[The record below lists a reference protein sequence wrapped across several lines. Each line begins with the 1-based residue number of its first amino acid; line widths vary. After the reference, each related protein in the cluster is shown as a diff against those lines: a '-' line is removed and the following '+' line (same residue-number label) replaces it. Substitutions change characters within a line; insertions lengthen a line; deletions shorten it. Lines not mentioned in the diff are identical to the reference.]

1 MPSVLIVDDSYFMRT
16 ILKQTLFEAGFTD
29 LHEATNGSEA
39 VEKYAVLKPDLV
51 TMDITMPV
59 MDGLQA
65 VKAIIAHHA
74 SAKIIMVTAMGQQ
87 SLLAEALQFGA
98 VGFVIKPFQLSK
110 VLEEVQSA
118 LRR

>member
-16 ILKQTLFEAGFTD
+16 ILKQILSEAGFSD
-29 LHEATNGSEA
+29 LHEATNGAEA
-39 VEKYAVLKPDLV
+39 VEKYAVLKPGLV

-65 VKAIIAHHA
+65 VKAITALHA

-87 SLLAEALQFGA
+87 SLLAEALQSGA
-98 VGFVIKPFQLSK
+98 VGFVVKPFQLSK
-110 VLEEVQSA
+110 VLEEVQYA